1 MRELKTK
8 FVSNSGTAI
17 LLAVLVMSTI
27 LTAAL
32 ATSKLVL
39 NEVTQSTQID
49 HSMIAFYAA
58 ESALEKGLFQVRQKD
73 LSVSTVDQTHEV
85 FNNDAAYTLTAKDT
99 ENVLYTSLAPNES
112 YQIDLF
118 NPNSLADLTNPIK
131 AIGVD
136 FTGNSWLEVKWV
148 SWLTNGEINPP
159 ESLSLTENDS
169 KYVQLLTNN
178 VYLYRVR
185 FINSGL
191 NQLNNIII
199 KAYNDVDPVANCP
212 ILTECQVPIPARVS
226 LDAVGRFPDNSNEPS
241 QQRIYVTMPEKS
253 PISGLY
259 DYVLYSEES
268 IVKEN

>member
-8 FVSNSGTAI
+8 FISNSGTAI
-17 LLAVLVMSTI
+17 LLSVLVMSTI

-32 ATSKLVL
+32 ATSKLVI
-39 NEVTQSTQID
+39 NEVTQSSQID
-49 HSMIAFYAA
+49 HSTIAFYAA

-73 LSVSTVDQTHEV
+73 LDVSVVDQAHEV
-85 FNNDAAYTLTAKDT
+85 FDNDASYLLTAKDT
-99 ENVLYTSLAPNES
+99 ENVLYTSLAPNQS

-118 NPNSLADLTNPIK
+118 NPNSLDDLTNPIK
-131 AIGVD
+131 AIKVN
-136 FTGNSWLEVKWV
+136 FTGDSWLEVKWV
-148 SWLTNGEINPP
+148 SWLTSGVINPP
-159 ESLSLTENDS
+159 ESLRVTENDS
-169 KYVQLLTNN
+169 EYIQLLTNN

-185 FINSGL
+185 FINSGIT
-191 NQLNNIII
+191 QLNNVTI

-212 ILTECQVPIPARVS
+212 VLTECQVPIPARIS

-241 QQRIYVTMPEKS
+241 EQRISVTMPEKS